1 LRRYRN
7 NWWIA
12 ACLLSV
18 FLGGCTNT
26 HLETAQ
32 QHLFSG
38 HEYEA
43 RHALE
48 LEIADHPDNLD
59 ARYNL
64 AVLLE
69 RSGHEKEAAGLYRE
83 NLEHQHLPSM
93 VNLSAWL
100 RRQGQVDEARALL
113 QQATQD
119 YRSEAVPYYLLAEM
133 SEQDGKND
141 QAASLY
147 RKAIKADNKNG
158 YAHLRFAQFLAD
170 TGDIGAAV
178 AQAHKAVR
186 LLPRCGSCLNMAGD
200 ILAKGGK
207 NSQALALWQR
217 SIAIAPAPDLRV
229 KIQQA
234 IQANR

>member
-1 LRRYRN
+1 
-7 NWWIA
+7 
-12 ACLLSV
+12 
-18 FLGGCTNT
+18 LGSCTNT

-38 HEYEA
+38 NEYEA
-43 RHALE
+43 RRALE
-48 LEIADHPDNLD
+48 LEIAEHPDNLD

-69 RSGHEKEAAGLYRE
+69 RSGYEKEAASLYRE
-83 NLEHQHLPSM
+83 NLEHRHLPSM

-113 QQATQD
+113 QKATKD

-133 SEQDGKND
+133 SQQDGKND
-141 QAASLY
+141 QAATLY
-147 RKAIKADNKNG
+147 HKAIKADKKNG

-170 TGDIGAAV
+170 TGDIEAAI
-178 AQAHKAVR
+178 AQANKAVR
-186 LLPRCGSCLNMAGD
+186 LLPRCASCLRIAGD
-200 ILAKGGK
+200 ILARGGK

-217 SIAIAPAPDLRV
+217 SIAIAPDPELRV

-234 IQANR
+234 IQATR